1 MGSDGIRSCSQVL
14 LLRTNGGLPV
24 QSLTLTLE
32 SLKIAKLSSWVP
44 LMGSEF
50 FFGGDFGSFFAT
62 APRAT

>member
-1 MGSDGIRSCSQVL
+1 ML